1 MPQKSDDMTAY
12 PPIESSPLQTFLNGC
27 TDGKLLYQVAE
38 DGTPVFFPRLFAP
51 KTGGPLEWRESEGAG
66 VVHAATTAYPRGKEP
81 YNVVLVDMDDG
92 FRLMST
98 VRGFDEVEI
107 PIGLRVQVQMEE
119 IEGEPRPIFVAAN

>member
-1 MPQKSDDMTAY
+1 MPQMADEMVAF
-12 PPIESSPLQTFLNGC
+12 PPIESSPLQTFLSGC
-27 TDGKLLYQVAE
+27 ADGKLLYQVTE

-51 KTGGPLEWRESEGAG
+51 RTGGALEWRESIGTG

-81 YNVVLVDMDDG
+81 YNVVLVDMDEG

-98 VRGFDEVEI
+98 VRGFGEHEI

-119 IEGEPRPIFVAAN
+119 IEGEPRPVFVAAN